1 MHPRESTTYV
11 RGGWPHLPTRPCQ
24 RNSEH
29 YLAGSF
35 STCDSAALFSAQIS
49 TNPLTS
55 TLRMISDGA
64 AAKGDV
70 MAAAR
75 IAGIAAAKR
84 TGDLIPLCH
93 PLGLDAVSVTI
104 TPCEPDRVKILATT
118 TTLGRTGVEMEA
130 LTAVSVAA
138 LTIYDM
144 CKAVDRAMEI
154 SQIVLQEKSGGRSGV
169 YRRSA
174 SDLACQSR

>member
-1 MHPRESTTYV
+1 MIDHALALTHIDE
-11 RGGWPHLPTRPCQ
+11 RGAARMVDV
-24 RNSEH
+24 SEKPVT
-29 YLAGSF
+29 LRVAKASG
-35 STCDSAALFSAQIS
+35 LVIMK
-49 TNPLTS
+49 PS
-55 TLRMISDGA
+55 TLSGA

-118 TTLGRTGVEMEA
+118 TTLGVPAWKWKR
-130 LTAVSVAA
+130 
-138 LTIYDM
+138 
-144 CKAVDRAMEI
+144 
-154 SQIVLQEKSGGRSGV
+154 
-169 YRRSA
+169 
-174 SDLACQSR
+174 